1 MNQKTLP
8 HPELLKKLPPEA
20 KTLFKV
26 FDGEIRLVGG
36 AVRDLLLEKE
46 VHDFDFTTKFLPD
59 EIVKILNK
67 NKIKAIPTGI
77 KFGTVTAV
85 VNGKNFEITTLRKDG
100 ATDGRHC
107 EPEFVGDYFLD
118 AARRDFT
125 INALYLDSAG
135 LVTDYF
141 GGISDLKNQ
150 KVKFIGDANLR
161 IEEDFLRILRFFR
174 FSCRYACELDLEGLR
189 ACVKQKANLKKLSRE
204 RVRAEILK
212 MICGCEKENLLAVL
226 RVLKNE
232 KIAGEVFSGEL
243 DLKALESLFELEEKL
258 EFEATQNLKI
268 AALFLQKETDLKI
281 FSHEICATNLEKKF
295 FLYVQTALNGPRNKC
310 GVTSGECGVTNC
322 ECGAK
327 TCEFGVMKSSSCHP
341 ALVAGSSGLEL
352 CDLKQLLAF
361 DDKNL
366 VRDFYLFFLTKNFDP
381 EKIATAKEN
390 LQFIQNFSLPKFPL
404 NGEDVISIGFKEKA
418 AGMAI
423 NSAKKFWADNN
434 FKPKKPDLIKFLQ
447 SKK

>member
-1 MNQKTLP
+1 MVIRKLELKVLPIKLMNPKTHS

-20 KTLFKV
+20 QTLFKV
-26 FDGEIRLVGG
+26 FNNEIRLVGG
-36 AVRDLLLEKE
+36 AVRDLLLKKE

-59 EIVKILNK
+59 EIVKMLQK

-107 EPEFVGDYFLD
+107 EPEFVADYFLD

-125 INALYLDSAG
+125 INALYLDYAG

-141 GGISDLKNQ
+141 EGISDLKNQ
-150 KVKFIGDANLR
+150 KVKFIGDANQR

-174 FSCRYACELDLEGLR
+174 FSCRYAQELDAEGLK
-189 ACVKQKANLKKLSRE
+189 ACVKQKTNLKKLSRE

-212 MICGCEKENLLAVL
+212 MICGDKKENLLAIL
-226 RVLKNE
+226 QVLKSE
-232 KIAGEVFSGEL
+232 KIADEVFSGTL
-243 DLKALESLFELEEKL
+243 DLKALEHLFELEEKL
-258 EFEATQNLKI
+258 EFAATQNLKI

-295 FLYVQTALNGPRNKC
+295 FTYVQTALTGPRREG
-310 GVTSGECGVTNC
+310 GVTSPLN
-322 ECGAK
+322 
-327 TCEFGVMKSSSCHP
+327 CHP
-341 ALVAGSSGLEL
+341 VFTTGSSGLEIF
-352 CDLKQLLAF
+352 DIKQLLAF
-361 DDKNL
+361 DETNL
-366 VRDFYLFFLTKNFDP
+366 VRDFYLFCLVKNFDS

-390 LQFIQNFSLPKFPL
+390 LQFLQNFILPDFPL
-404 NGEDVISIGFKEKA
+404 TGEDVLALGFVGKD
-418 AGMAI
+418 AGQAI
-423 NSAKKFWADNN
+423 ARARKFWAAND
-434 FKPKKPDLIKFLQ
+434 FKPTKTDLVKFL
-447 SKK
+447 KN